1 MYRLRLNNA
10 SVYYLK
16 SINTS
21 SSYQELRDLLDNNV
35 ISNIRISYKE
45 YKLFYNKDEALK
57 LRDMIYIILGIDF
70 KIEEV

>member
-10 SVYYLK
+10 SGYYLK

-21 SSYQELRDLLDNNV
+21 SNYQELRDLLDNNV
-35 ISNIRISYKE
+35 ISNIKISYKE
-45 YKLFYNKDEALK
+45 YKLFNNKAEALK

-70 KIEEV
+70 KVEEV